1 MAHPLPLQKVPA
13 LSCALQ
19 RLSGL
24 ARQLHPVFPASALCW
39 QLSLSYIFCCRPCHP
54 SSGSVSCLLYR
65 PVCPLQGIR
74 RISLQAFQ
82 MRQSCAIRSAPA
94 SDPLYFSEPRTQSLT
109 SHRFVKG
116 QNSELCFLISSW
128 AL

>member
-13 LSCALQ
+13 LSCPLQ

-54 SSGSVSCLLYR
+54 SSGSVSCSHKT
-65 PVCPLQGIR
+65 PP
-74 RISLQAFQ
+74 
-82 MRQSCAIRSAPA
+82 
-94 SDPLYFSEPRTQSLT
+94 YFSEPRTQSLT